1 MDGDRGAARSW
12 AERGAG
18 DVMTDSTHMVGA
30 APEGGA
36 APAVVAFRSE
46 PSLRSRIAI
55 ALAVLAAAASVLWGV
70 LASDNARTLTWL
82 IAQHELLGG
91 LVGVSCAVVGAVVV
105 RYRSDHALGWLLV
118 AEGQLQ
124 AGSTMLAEY
133 AAHRP
138 ALPLNGVATFI
149 GGYVWLPGMA
159 VAAGLFTPLFP
170 DGRPA
175 SRRWRPVVW
184 IAAASVAL
192 ASVAFLFVRD
202 AARPPAIP
210 AALATAGILASLA
223 CGITGALGLLVRMV
237 HASGSERRRIGWFFT
252 AFAVAVTAQVLPVSP
267 LIPTLAAGLVPVA
280 LGVAMI
286 RHRLFDGD
294 RLLNRTLV
302 YSILTVLV
310 AGVFGLTVGVASNA
324 LGGHGTGAVVAAVV
338 ISLGL
343 APARTA
349 VQHAVDRLLYGRR
362 RDPYEALTGLGRQLS
377 TAIAPDDLLPT
388 MVSTIAGALRLPYVA
403 ITLSGE
409 HVPAA
414 THGHPVGAT
423 AQLELHHTG
432 DIVGHLTIGLPP
444 GQRFLDP
451 SDERL
456 LREVARQAGVAV
468 AGVRLTHDLR
478 RSRDALAVARDE
490 ERHRIRRDL
499 HDGLGPTLAGVVLGI
514 GAARRSVA
522 AAAPDTAELLGHLEG
537 EVRDSLDDLKR
548 LVADL
553 RPTTLEQLG
562 LVEALRQYA
571 ETVTRRSQ
579 GALNVHVDAT
589 PLPALGIDVEIA
601 AYRIVL
607 EAVTNTTRHAR
618 AGRCLIDISAADG
631 QLRLAVHDDGVGLH
645 ATPQRPGLGLRSM
658 AERATELGGSCT
670 VGAAATGGTLVTAL
684 LPLTRTA

>member
-1 MDGDRGAARSW
+1 
-12 AERGAG
+12 
-18 DVMTDSTHMVGA
+18 MTGTNVHLVDA

-36 APAVVAFRSE
+36 ASAAPAFRRE
-46 PSLRSRIAI
+46 PGLRGRVAI
-55 ALAVLAAAASVLWGV
+55 ALAVLATAASVLWGV
-70 LASDNARTLTWL
+70 LASGNGRSLPWL
-82 IAQHELLGG
+82 IAQHELLGA
-91 LVGVSCAVVGAVVV
+91 LVGVSCGVVGAVVI
-105 RYRSDHALGWLLV
+105 RYRPDHALGWLLV
-118 AEGQLQ
+118 VEGQLQ
-124 AGSTMLAEY
+124 AGSAMLAEY

-138 ALPLNGVATFI
+138 ALPLTSVAAFI
-149 GGYVWLPGMA
+149 GSYVWLPGMA
-159 VAAGLFTPLFP
+159 IAAGLFTPLFP

-175 SRRWRPVVW
+175 SRRWRPLVW
-184 IAAASVAL
+184 LAASAVAV
-192 ASVAFLFVRD
+192 ASAAFLFVRD
-202 AARPPAIP
+202 AAHPPAIP
-210 AALATAGILASLA
+210 AAIATAGVLGSLT
-223 CGITGALGLLVRMV
+223 CGIIGALGLLVRMV
-237 HASGSERRRIGWFFT
+237 HAAGSERRRIGWFFT

-267 LIPTLAAGLVPVA
+267 LVPTVAAGLVPVA
-280 LGVAMI
+280 LGVAMV

-349 VQHAVDRLLYGRR
+349 VQHAVDRALYGRR

-377 TAIAPDDLLPT
+377 TAIAPGDLLPT
-388 MVSTIAGALRLPYVA
+388 LVSTIAGALRLPYVA
-403 ITLSGE
+403 ITLRGE
-409 HVPAA
+409 PVPAA
-414 THGHPVGAT
+414 THGDPVGGT
-423 AQLELHHTG
+423 AQLELQHTG
-432 DIVGHLTIGLPP
+432 EVVGHLTIGLPP

-451 SDERL
+451 GDERL
-456 LREVARQAGVAV
+456 LRDVARQAGVAV

-499 HDGLGPTLAGVVLGI
+499 HDGLGPTLAGVALGI

-522 AAAPDTAELLGHLEG
+522 AAVPDTAELLGHLEA
-537 EVRDSLDDLKR
+537 EVRDSLDDVKR

-579 GALNVHVDAT
+579 GSLKVRVDAT
-589 PLPALGIDVEIA
+589 PLPALGADVEIA
-601 AYRIVL
+601 AYRIAL

-618 AGRCLIDISAADG
+618 AGQCVIDVTAG
-631 QLRLAVHDDGVGLH
+631 EGELRLAVHDDGVGLH

-670 VGAAATGGTLVTAL
+670 VAAAANGGTLVTAL
-684 LPLTRTA
+684 LPLTRTE

>member
-1 MDGDRGAARSW
+1 MTGT
-12 AERGAG
+12 
-18 DVMTDSTHMVGA
+18 DVHLAGA
-30 APEGGA
+30 APEEGA
-36 APAVVAFRSE
+36 APAAAAFRGE
-46 PSLRSRIAI
+46 PSVRGRVAI
-55 ALAVLAAAASVLWGV
+55 ALAVLAVAVSVLWGV
-70 LASDNARTLTWL
+70 LASGNGRTLPWL
-82 IAQHELLGG
+82 IAQHELVGAV
-91 LVGVSCAVVGAVVV
+91 VGVSCGVVGAVVILH
-105 RYRSDHALGWLLV
+105 RPGHALGWLLL

-124 AGSTMLAEY
+124 ADSTMLVEY

-138 ALPLNGVATFI
+138 ALPLTGVASFI

-159 VAAGLFTPLFP
+159 IAAGLFTPLFP

-175 SRRWRPVVW
+175 SRRWRPLVW
-184 IAAASVAL
+184 AAAAAVAL

-202 AARPPAIP
+202 AAHPPAVP
-210 AALATAGILASLA
+210 AALAVAGLLASLA
-223 CGITGALGLLVRMV
+223 CGIIGALGLLVRMV
-237 HASGSERRRIGWFFT
+237 RASGSQRRRIGWFFT
-252 AFAVAVTAQVLPVSP
+252 AFAVVVTAQVLPVNA
-267 LIPTLAAGLVPVA
+267 LVPTVAAGLVPVA
-280 LGVAMI
+280 LGVAMV

-377 TAIAPDDLLPT
+377 TAIAADDLLPT

-403 ITLSGE
+403 ITLLGE
-409 HVPAA
+409 SAPAA
-414 THGHPVGAT
+414 THGQPVGAT
-423 AQLELHHTG
+423 AEVELHHTG
-432 DIVGHLTIGLPP
+432 EVVGHLTIGLPP

-451 SDERL
+451 GDERL
-456 LREVARQAGVAV
+456 LRDVAQQAGVAV

-499 HDGLGPTLAGVVLGI
+499 HDGLGPTLAGVALGI

-522 AAAPDTAELLGHLEG
+522 AAAPDTAELLGHLEA
-537 EVRDSLDDLKR
+537 EVRESLHDVKR

-579 GALNVHVDAT
+579 GTLKVQVDGS
-589 PLPALGIDVEIA
+589 PLPALSTDVEIA

-618 AGRCLIDISAADG
+618 AGQCLIRVSAADG

-645 ATPQRPGLGLRSM
+645 ATPHRAGLGLRSM

-684 LPLTRTA
+684 LPLTRTE